1 MAEEKIV
8 PNAAIGSSAE
18 NAYKGYWAEIQEA
31 ADAEEARTSEQ
42 GLIPRC

>member
-18 NAYKGYWAEIQEA
+18 NAYKGLRLI
-31 ADAEEARTSEQ
+31 EE
-42 GLIPRC
+42 GLSAGFRLVG